1 MAQKKQAPR
10 KKKKKGGAGGKVQIV
25 LIFFILLSAVF
36 LPTAFVMFIGLLPM
50 VVAFFVDRS
59 PKKSKAI
66 TVGAMNLAGCMPFLL
81 ELWTTDH
88 TLDRA
93 FSIILNPMAII
104 VIYSAAVVGYLIDW
118 ALSIM
123 VASFLYDRG
132 VSRKAA
138 IEKRQQELIERWGR
152 EVTGSLPLDEQGFP
166 IGDAGEAAS

>member
-1 MAQKKQAPR
+1 
-10 KKKKKGGAGGKVQIV
+10 
-25 LIFFILLSAVF
+25 
-36 LPTAFVMFIGLLPM
+36 
-50 VVAFFVDRS
+50 
-59 PKKSKAI
+59 
-66 TVGAMNLAGCMPFLL
+66 MNLAGCMPFLL
-81 ELWTTDH
+81 ELWTTDR